1 MDGSN
6 VGTLTKSVK
15 DGIYEFFKISGFNLS
30 YQDTIEVKFRTKFLI
45 SSPETNRQTNPLLNI
60 SRNVKFQN

>member
-1 MDGSN
+1 MNDSN

-30 YQDTIEVKFRTKFLI
+30 YQDTIEVEFRTKFLI
-45 SSPETNRQTNPLLNI
+45 SSPETNPLLNI